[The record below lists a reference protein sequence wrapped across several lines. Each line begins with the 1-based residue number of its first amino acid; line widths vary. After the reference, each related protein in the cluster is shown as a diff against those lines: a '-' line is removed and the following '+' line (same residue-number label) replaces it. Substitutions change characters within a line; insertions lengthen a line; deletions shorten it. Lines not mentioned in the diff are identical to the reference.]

1 MSGMFMYSQF
11 NGDISRWNVSSVTDM
26 SNMFHDSEFNGDI
39 SNWNVSNVTECRGF
53 SQDAT
58 AWTEPK
64 PNFTNCDLTPSGG
77 FGN

>member
-1 MSGMFMYSQF
+1 MSGMFEISQF
-11 NGDISRWNVSSVTDM
+11 NGDIS
-26 SNMFHDSEFNGDI
+26 
-39 SNWNVSNVTECRGF
+39 NWDVDNVTECEGF

-58 AWTEPK
+58 AWTLPK